1 MTVETKSRY
10 YITPSSLASYF
21 GCGFNSPEEQFS
33 IDSGAEAADFDDEA
47 QKRMKLGTLLEDAVI
62 QYFEEEVFK
71 TPITDRNEEIKFG
84 YGGKIKYAID
94 GRLMLDKPTGFENK
108 VSNSE
113 SYKFTEHK
121 GYHIQ
126 VQAYMLCE
134 DLEQFVLGGLY
145 KGKPVWKIIYRDE
158 DMINDIKIMTEF
170 VVDALQGLVDFYEDF
185 PVDLLEKHSASKL
198 YEPITNLS
206 KRTVEYLHKLGE
218 LNAEKARVEKEIKT
232 LKEQYGDDMELTEGV
247 YEDDKVKVTVSR
259 WTKKGSFDLDVF
271 KNANPHFDLVPYMS
285 EDKEM
290 SRTLIKLK

>member
-1 MTVETKSRY
+1 MSEIKQRY

-21 GCGFNSPEEQFS
+21 GCGFNSPEEQFA
-33 IDSGAEAADFDDEA
+33 IDSGEEAAVFDDES
-47 QKRMKLGTLLEDAVI
+47 QRRMKLGTLLEDAVI

-71 TPITDRNEEIKFG
+71 TPITDRNEEIKIG

-94 GRLMLDKPTGFENK
+94 GKLMLDKPTGFENK

-134 DLEQFVLGGLY
+134 DLEQFVLAGLY
-145 KGKPVWKIIYRDE
+145 KGKPVHKMIYRDE
-158 DMINDIKIMTEF
+158 DMINDIKRMTEF

-185 PVDLLEKHSASKL
+185 PVDLLEKHGKTKL
-198 YEPITNLS
+198 YEPITDLS
-206 KRTVEYLHKLGE
+206 KATVEYLHELAE
-218 LNAEKARVEKEIKT
+218 LNAQKSELEKKIKELKARHE
-232 LKEQYGDDMELTEGV
+232 DDFELSEGV
-247 YEDDKVKVTVSR
+247 YEDDKVSVRVSK
-259 WTKKGSFDLDVF
+259 WIKKGGFSVDEFM
-271 KNANPHFDLVPYMS
+271 NANPHFDLTPYYE

-290 SRTLIKLK
+290 SRTVIKLK